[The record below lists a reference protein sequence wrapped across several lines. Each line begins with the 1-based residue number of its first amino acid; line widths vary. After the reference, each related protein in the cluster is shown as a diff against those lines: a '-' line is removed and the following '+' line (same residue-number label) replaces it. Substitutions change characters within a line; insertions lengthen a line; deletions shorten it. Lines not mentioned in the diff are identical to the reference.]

1 MTAQTDTRL
10 RAEIFNLFQY
20 IQRLREEIAT
30 IVNRYD
36 GNTAFETMSDQLDA
50 IVGSTAEATDTI
62 LASTEGIEEA
72 VTALRTNPGPELT
85 SALCDQITK
94 RSMETMEACSFQ
106 DITGQRVSKIVRSIR
121 FIEERVE
128 ALADLWRRDE
138 IETLSTGL
146 PTADGQAVEGLKLE
160 GPQLPGAAI
169 SQDEI
174 DKLFD

>member
-1 MTAQTDTRL
+1 MTAQTDALL

-20 IQRLREEIAT
+20 IQRLRQEIAT
-30 IVNRYD
+30 IVNRYE

-50 IVGSTAEATDTI
+50 IVASTAVATNTI

-72 VTALRTNPGPELT
+72 VKALRTNPGPELT
-85 SALCDQITK
+85 DALCDQITK
-94 RSMETMEACSFQ
+94 KSMETMEACSFQ

-128 ALADLWRRDE
+128 ALADVWGRDE
-138 IETLSTGL
+138 IETLSPDL
-146 PTADGQAVEGLKLE
+146 PRADGEVEGGLKLE
-160 GPQLPGAAI
+160 GPQLSENAI